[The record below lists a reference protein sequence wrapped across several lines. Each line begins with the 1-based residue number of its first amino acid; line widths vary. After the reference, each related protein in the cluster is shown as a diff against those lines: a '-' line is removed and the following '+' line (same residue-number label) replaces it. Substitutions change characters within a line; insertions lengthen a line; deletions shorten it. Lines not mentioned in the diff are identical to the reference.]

1 MSRLTGFFDFKKVY
15 RSKCGAAL
23 ITFLLA
29 GGALFFSPY
38 KVGYVYTP
46 SVPMGFYFISE
57 FEKVPKRDG
66 IYCFIDNLAEWV
78 PESLPMV
85 DGSRICK
92 YALGMPGDLI
102 EKTETHVVLTRSNSS
117 RYSFQGDAVSE
128 YPYILDL
135 SGTEIQSELD
145 VGVIPEGFIY
155 FGSDY
160 EGGWD
165 SRYFGLVHVSEI
177 LGKAESIRLF

>member
-1 MSRLTGFFDFKKVY
+1 MSSLRGFFDLKKIY
-15 RSKCGAAL
+15 HSKYGIAV

-29 GGALFFSPY
+29 GAAMFFSPF

-78 PESLPMV
+78 PDTLPMV

-102 EKTETHVVLTRSNSS
+102 EKTATHVVLTRANSK
-117 RYSFQGDAVSE
+117 RYPFKGDAVST
-128 YPYILDL
+128 YPYVNEL
-135 SGTEIQSELD
+135 SGTEIQSDLQ
-145 VGVIPEGFIY
+145 VGVIPEGYVY

-165 SRYFGLVHVSEI
+165 SRYIGLVHVSEI
-177 LGKAESIRLF
+177 LGKANPIGLP